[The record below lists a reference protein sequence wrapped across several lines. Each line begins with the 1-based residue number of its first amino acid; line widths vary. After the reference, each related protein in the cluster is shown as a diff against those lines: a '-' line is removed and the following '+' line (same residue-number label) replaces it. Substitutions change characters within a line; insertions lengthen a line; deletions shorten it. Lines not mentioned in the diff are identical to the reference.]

1 MLLFF
6 YFLISYNLYKRAK
19 KNTDPKAA
27 AARTW
32 PNPGPAPGT
41 PKIHTKEQFFL
52 YKRAIFYTKEQFFIG
67 ENTRKT

>member
-1 MLLFF
+1 LLLFF

-27 AARTW
+27 AT
-32 PNPGPAPGT
+32 PGT

-52 YKRAIFYTKEQFFIG
+52 YKRVVFYTKEQFFTG